1 MKKVITLFILFWFEL
16 GCFICGGCSSAQTA
30 EVRLAKKNV
39 DLSTILLDEP
49 SVRSVAS
56 GEINGQSGL
65 VIRTTHYVIFT
76 TLTDPL
82 MLRQTPAFL
91 ESAFTEYQNQLL
103 QPLRNT
109 EPFKVYLFANRQ
121 QWQDFT
127 QTFTGSYAPVYLKI
141 QQGAYVHQGVCVA
154 YDIGRKQTFS
164 VLGHEGWHQFN
175 QQLFQYRLPSWLD
188 EGCATLFETCRFQQ
202 GRFVFEPPDNMLRL
216 GTLKYA
222 LESNQIISLRQLLT
236 SDPGQYI
243 ISANDQAPA
252 IFYAQV
258 YALVRFLRED
268 GYGRRLAAY
277 RRLLQDAVEGRW
289 PLEANLLLIA
299 ADRRVAL
306 TTDWNATV
314 GSMLFKAYIGEEI
327 ENLEREYLKFCSK
340 ITHRIM
346 IQLPSQT
353 PEKTKK

>member
-1 MKKVITLFILFWFEL
+1 MKKGISLPILFWVAL
-16 GCFICGGCSSAQTA
+16 GCFGCGGCLSTQPA
-30 EVRLAKKNV
+30 EVRIAKKNV
-39 DLSTILLDEP
+39 DMSTILLDEP
-49 SVRSVAS
+49 SIRSVER
-56 GEINGQSGL
+56 GEINGHSGF

-91 ESAFTEYQNQLL
+91 ESAFAEYQNQLL

-127 QTFTGSYAPVYLKI
+127 KTFTGSYAPVYLKI

-164 VLGHEGWHQFN
+164 VLGHEGWHQFT

-188 EGCATLFETCRFQQ
+188 EGCATLFETCRFHQ
-202 GRFVFEPPDNMLRL
+202 GRFMFEPSDNMLRL

-222 LESNQIISLRQLLT
+222 LESNQIIPLHQLLT

-243 ISANDQAPA
+243 ISPNDQTPA

-289 PLEANLLLIA
+289 PLEANLSLIA

-314 GSMLFKAYIGEEI
+314 GTILFKAYIGEEI
-327 ENLEREYLKFCSK
+327 DNLQREYLKFCSK
-340 ITHRIM
+340 ITHRII
-346 IQLPSQT
+346 IQIPSPT
-353 PEKTKK
+353 AERPKK